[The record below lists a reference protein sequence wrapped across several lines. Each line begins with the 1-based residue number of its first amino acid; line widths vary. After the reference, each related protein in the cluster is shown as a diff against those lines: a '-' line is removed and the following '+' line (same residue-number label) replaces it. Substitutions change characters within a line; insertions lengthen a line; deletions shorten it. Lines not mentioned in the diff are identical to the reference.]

1 MAPAHPQGVK
11 ISLDKPL
18 SRRHPSDKI
27 RINKDSKSMRSEP
40 PMGNRTIDPPSGP
53 VSLKTLAA
61 YLKLD
66 PTTVSVVLNEVPGR
80 SIPEATRERIRKAAL
95 KFNYQPSFLARSLR
109 NRRTMTIGIL
119 VPVLADGYHAEVMT
133 GIGDS
138 LLEEKYFYFI
148 AHHRHRADLIE
159 QYPRMLISRGA
170 EGLITIDTNLVD
182 NLPLPV
188 VAIAG
193 HRRMS
198 GVTNVVLDNHRAAEL
213 SLRHLYD
220 LGHRTIAFMRGQ
232 PYSSDSDARWQGIVQ
247 VAQDLGLII
256 RPELT
261 IQLKKDLTS
270 PELGYPVVKQLL
282 THHRD
287 FTAFLSF
294 NDIAA
299 IGCIR
304 ALHDVGLR
312 VPQDVSV
319 VGFDDIKE
327 AAFQTPSLTT
337 IRQPL
342 HQMGALAVQ
351 TLLQQL
357 RPSGNQ
363 DHEQIAVAPELIVRE
378 STGPARKKLSGIGHS
393 NSHRVKR
400 S

>member
-1 MAPAHPQGVK
+1 MGK
-11 ISLDKPL
+11 RTRD
-18 SRRHPSDKI
+18 
-27 RINKDSKSMRSEP
+27 DSQ
-40 PMGNRTIDPPSGP
+40 PSGP

-61 YLKLD
+61 YLDLD
-66 PTTVSVVLNEVPGR
+66 PTTISVVLNQVPGR
-80 SIPEATRERIRKAAL
+80 SIPEATRERIRRAAL

-159 QYPRMLISRGA
+159 QYPRMLMSRGA
-170 EGLITIDTNLVD
+170 EGLITIDTNLMD
-182 NLPLPV
+182 KPPLPV

-193 HRRMS
+193 HQRVS
-198 GVTNVVLDNHRAAEL
+198 GVTHVVLDHHRAAEL

-232 PYSSDSDARWQGIVQ
+232 PYSSDSDARWQSIVQ
-247 VAQDLGLII
+247 VAQDLGLSI

-282 THHRD
+282 AHHRS

-312 VPQDVSV
+312 VPEDVSV

-342 HQMGALAVQ
+342 HQMGALAVR

-357 RPSGNQ
+357 GGANGNGLP
-363 DHEQIAVAPELIVRE
+363 QIAVEPELIIRE
-378 STGPARKKLSGIGHS
+378 STGPSRKTPRRTAK
-393 NSHRVKR
+393 NR
-400 S
+400 

>member
-1 MAPAHPQGVK
+1 MAKTRGK
-11 ISLDKPL
+11 
-18 SRRHPSDKI
+18 
-27 RINKDSKSMRSEP
+27 
-40 PMGNRTIDPPSGP
+40 RTFEQPSGP

-61 YLKLD
+61 YLNLD

-133 GIGDS
+133 GIGDR

-148 AHHRHRADLIE
+148 AHHRHRPDLIA

-182 NLPLPV
+182 KLPLPV

-193 HRRMS
+193 HRCMS
-198 GVTNVVLDNHRAAEL
+198 GVTNVVLDHHRAAEL

-220 LGHRTIAFMRGQ
+220 VGHRTIAFMRGQ

-247 VAQDLGLII
+247 VAQDLGLVI

-261 IQLKKDLTS
+261 IQLEKDLTS

-282 THHRD
+282 AHHRS
-287 FTAFLSF
+287 FTAVLSF

-351 TLLQQL
+351 TLLEQL
-357 RPSGNQ
+357 RASNNREHP
-363 DHEQIAVAPELIVRE
+363 QIAVAPELIIRE
-378 STGPARKKLSGIGHS
+378 STGPARTRNGNAKTNL
-393 NSHRVKR
+393 
-400 S
+400 

>member
-1 MAPAHPQGVK
+1 
-11 ISLDKPL
+11 
-18 SRRHPSDKI
+18 
-27 RINKDSKSMRSEP
+27 
-40 PMGNRTIDPPSGP
+40 MGKRTRDDNQPSGP

-61 YLKLD
+61 YLNLD
-66 PTTVSVVLNEVPGR
+66 PTTVSVVLNQVPGR

-182 NLPLPV
+182 KLPLPV

-193 HRRMS
+193 HQCVS
-198 GVTNVVLDNHRAAEL
+198 GVTNVVLDHHRAAEL

-247 VAQDLGLII
+247 VAQDLGLSI

-282 THHRD
+282 AQHRS

-357 RPSGNQ
+357 GPSNGR
-363 DHEQIAVAPELIVRE
+363 EFPQIAVAPELIVRE
-378 STGPARKKLSGIGHS
+378 STGPARRTARRTAKSRVR
-393 NSHRVKR
+393 HR

>member
-1 MAPAHPQGVK
+1 MVTTKGK
-11 ISLDKPL
+11 RTLDQ
-18 SRRHPSDKI
+18 
-27 RINKDSKSMRSEP
+27 
-40 PMGNRTIDPPSGP
+40 PSGP

-61 YLKLD
+61 YLGLD
-66 PTTVSVVLNEVPGR
+66 PATVSVVLNEVPGR

-95 KFNYQPSFLARSLR
+95 KFNYQPSFVARSLR

-138 LLEEKYFYFI
+138 LLNEKYFYFI
-148 AHHRHRADLIE
+148 AHHRHRPDLIE

-182 NLPLPV
+182 KLPLPV

-193 HRRMS
+193 HRCMD
-198 GVTNVVLDNHRAAEL
+198 GVTNVVLDHHRAAEL
-213 SLRHLYD
+213 SLGHLYD

-232 PYSSDSDARWQGIVQ
+232 PYSSDSDARWQSIVQ
-247 VAQDLGLII
+247 VAQDLGLVI
-256 RPELT
+256 RPELI

-270 PELGYPVVKQLL
+270 PELGYPVVKHLL
-282 THHRD
+282 TQHRN

-312 VPQDVSV
+312 VPEDVSV

-351 TLLQQL
+351 TLLKQL
-357 RPSGNQ
+357 GSSNGKDPA
-363 DHEQIAVAPELIVRE
+363 QIAVAPELIVRE
-378 STGPARKKLSGIGHS
+378 STGPARRKLAGKSHS
-393 NSHRVKR
+393 AHS
-400 S
+400 SA

>member
-1 MAPAHPQGVK
+1 MGTTRAK
-11 ISLDKPL
+11 RTLE
-18 SRRHPSDKI
+18 PS
-27 RINKDSKSMRSEP
+27 
-40 PMGNRTIDPPSGP
+40 SGP

-61 YLKLD
+61 YLDLD

-138 LLEEKYFYFI
+138 LLDEKYFYFI
-148 AHHRHRADLIE
+148 AHHRHRADLIQ

-182 NLPLPV
+182 RLPLPV

-193 HRRMS
+193 HRRVD
-198 GVTNVVLDNHRAAEL
+198 GVTNVVLDNQRAAEL

-220 LGHRTIAFMRGQ
+220 LGHRAIAFMRGQ
-232 PYSSDSDARWQGIVQ
+232 PYSSDSDARWQGIVH

-261 IQLKKDLTS
+261 IQLTKDLTS

-282 THHRD
+282 THHRS

-357 RPSGNQ
+357 RPCSNR
-363 DHEQIAVAPELIVRE
+363 ELPQIAVAPELIVRE
-378 STGPARKKLSGIGHS
+378 STGPVRRKPATKINSGT
-393 NSHRVKR
+393 HRVGL
-400 S
+400 

>member
-1 MAPAHPQGVK
+1 MGK
-11 ISLDKPL
+11 TS
-18 SRRHPSDKI
+18 
-27 RINKDSKSMRSEP
+27 NDSQL
-40 PMGNRTIDPPSGP
+40 SGP

-61 YLKLD
+61 YLGLD

-80 SIPEATRERIRKAAL
+80 SIPEATRERIRKAAV

-148 AHHRHRADLIE
+148 AHHRHRSDLIA
-159 QYPRMLISRGA
+159 QYPRMLMSRGA

-182 NLPLPV
+182 KLPLPV

-193 HRRMS
+193 HRRVN
-198 GVTNVVLDNHRAAEL
+198 GVTNVVLDHHRAAEL

-232 PYSSDSDARWQGIVQ
+232 PYSSDSDARWQGIVR
-247 VAQDLGLII
+247 VAQDLGLTMQ
-256 RPELT
+256 PELT
-261 IQLKKDLTS
+261 IQLEKDLTS
-270 PELGYPVVKQLL
+270 PELGYPVVKHLL
-282 THHRD
+282 DHHRS

-351 TLLQQL
+351 ALLEQL
-357 RPSGNQ
+357 GPAKANGRS
-363 DHEQIAVAPELIVRE
+363 EISVAPELIVRE
-378 STGPARKKLSGIGHS
+378 STGPVRRSVRKMSAASVGQKTT
-393 NSHRVKR
+393 
-400 S
+400 

>member
-1 MAPAHPQGVK
+1 
-11 ISLDKPL
+11 
-18 SRRHPSDKI
+18 
-27 RINKDSKSMRSEP
+27 
-40 PMGNRTIDPPSGP
+40 
-53 VSLKTLAA
+53 
-61 YLKLD
+61 
-66 PTTVSVVLNEVPGR
+66 
-80 SIPEATRERIRKAAL
+80 
-95 KFNYQPSFLARSLR
+95 
-109 NRRTMTIGIL
+109 MTIGIL

-138 LLEEKYFYFI
+138 LLDEKYFYFI

-159 QYPRMLISRGA
+159 QYPRILISRGA
-170 EGLITIDTNLVD
+170 EGLITIDTHLVD
-182 NLPLPV
+182 KLPLPV

-193 HRRMS
+193 HRHVK
-198 GVTNVVLDNHRAAEL
+198 GVTNVVLDHHRAAEL
-213 SLRHLYD
+213 SLCHLYQ

-232 PYSSDSDARWQGIVQ
+232 PYSSDSDARWQGIVP
-247 VAQDLGLII
+247 VVQDLGLVI

-261 IQLKKDLTS
+261 IQLEKDLTS

-282 THHRD
+282 AHHRS
-287 FTAFLSF
+287 FTAVLSF

-357 RPSGNQ
+357 RSSNGRDLP
-363 DHEQIAVAPELIVRE
+363 QIAVEPELIVRE
-378 STGPARKKLSGIGHS
+378 STGPSR
-393 NSHRVKR
+393 
-400 S
+400 

>member
-1 MAPAHPQGVK
+1 MAARK
-11 ISLDKPL
+11 
-18 SRRHPSDKI
+18 RE
-27 RINKDSKSMRSEP
+27 DSKPEGR
-40 PMGNRTIDPPSGP
+40 

-61 YLKLD
+61 YLNLD
-66 PTTVSVVLNEVPGR
+66 PTTISVVLNDVPGR
-80 SIPEATRERIRKAAL
+80 SIPEATRDRIRKAAL
-95 KFNYQPSFLARSLR
+95 KFNYRPSFLARSLR

-148 AHHRHRADLIE
+148 AHHRHRPDLIAE
-159 QYPRMLISRGA
+159 YPRMLMSRGA
-170 EGLITIDTNLVD
+170 EGLITIDTNLVEK
-182 NLPLPV
+182 LPLPV

-193 HRRMS
+193 HRAMD
-198 GVTNVVLDNHRAAEL
+198 GVTNVVLDHHRAAEL
-213 SLRHLYD
+213 SLCHLYE
-220 LGHRTIAFMRGQ
+220 LGHRTIGFMRGQ
-232 PYSSDSDARWQGIVQ
+232 PYSSDSDARWQGSVE
-247 VAQDLGLII
+247 VARDLGLSI

-261 IQLKKDLTS
+261 IQLEKDLTS
-270 PELGYPVVKQLL
+270 PELGHPVVKQLL
-282 THHRD
+282 EHHRS
-287 FTAFLSF
+287 FTAILSF

-312 VPQDVSV
+312 VPRDVSV

-342 HQMGALAVQ
+342 HQMGALAVK

-357 RPSGNQ
+357 SANGSK
-363 DHEQIAVAPELIVRE
+363 DCDEIAVAPELIVRE
-378 STGPARKKLSGIGHS
+378 STGPAVVAKSRKARNGI
-393 NSHRVKR
+393 
-400 S
+400 

>member
-1 MAPAHPQGVK
+1 MGKRAR
-11 ISLDKPL
+11 D
-18 SRRHPSDKI
+18 
-27 RINKDSKSMRSEP
+27 DSQ
-40 PMGNRTIDPPSGP
+40 PSGP

-61 YLKLD
+61 YLDLD
-66 PTTVSVVLNEVPGR
+66 PTTISVVLNQVPGR

-159 QYPRMLISRGA
+159 QYPRMLMSRGA
-170 EGLITIDTNLVD
+170 EGLITIDTNLMD
-182 NLPLPV
+182 KPPLPV

-193 HRRMS
+193 HQRVS
-198 GVTNVVLDNHRAAEL
+198 GVTHVVLDHHRAAEL

-232 PYSSDSDARWQGIVQ
+232 PYSSDSDARWQSIVQ
-247 VAQDLGLII
+247 VARDLGLSI

-282 THHRD
+282 THHRN

-312 VPQDVSV
+312 VPEDVSV

-342 HQMGALAVQ
+342 HQMGALAVR

-357 RPSGNQ
+357 GGTNGNGPP
-363 DHEQIAVAPELIVRE
+363 QIAVEPELIIRE
-378 STGPARKKLSGIGHS
+378 STGSSRKTP
-393 NSHRVKR
+393 RRTVKNR
-400 S
+400 

>member
-1 MAPAHPQGVK
+1 
-11 ISLDKPL
+11 
-18 SRRHPSDKI
+18 
-27 RINKDSKSMRSEP
+27 
-40 PMGNRTIDPPSGP
+40 
-53 VSLKTLAA
+53 
-61 YLKLD
+61 
-66 PTTVSVVLNEVPGR
+66 
-80 SIPEATRERIRKAAL
+80 
-95 KFNYQPSFLARSLR
+95 
-109 NRRTMTIGIL
+109 
-119 VPVLADGYHAEVMT
+119 
-133 GIGDS
+133 
-138 LLEEKYFYFI
+138 
-148 AHHRHRADLIE
+148 
-159 QYPRMLISRGA
+159 
-170 EGLITIDTNLVD
+170 LITIDTNLVD
-182 NLPLPV
+182 KLPLPV

-193 HRRMS
+193 HQRVS
-198 GVTNVVLDNHRAAEL
+198 GVTHVVLDHRRAAEL

-232 PYSSDSDARWQGIVQ
+232 PYSSDSDARWQSIVQ
-247 VAQDLGLII
+247 VAQDLGLSI

-282 THHRD
+282 THHRN

-312 VPQDVSV
+312 VPGDVSV

-342 HQMGALAVQ
+342 HQMGALAVR

-357 RPSGNQ
+357 GGANGNGLP
-363 DHEQIAVAPELIVRE
+363 QIAVEPELIIRE
-378 STGPARKKLSGIGHS
+378 STGPSRKTPGRTAK
-393 NSHRVKR
+393 NR
-400 S
+400 

>member
-1 MAPAHPQGVK
+1 MGK
-11 ISLDKPL
+11 TS
-18 SRRHPSDKI
+18 
-27 RINKDSKSMRSEP
+27 NDSQL
-40 PMGNRTIDPPSGP
+40 SGP

-61 YLKLD
+61 YLGLD

-80 SIPEATRERIRKAAL
+80 SIPEATRERIRKAAV

-148 AHHRHRADLIE
+148 AHHRHRSDLIA
-159 QYPRMLISRGA
+159 QYPRMLMSRGA

-182 NLPLPV
+182 KLPLPV

-193 HRRMS
+193 HRRVN
-198 GVTNVVLDNHRAAEL
+198 GVTNVVLDHHRAAEL

-232 PYSSDSDARWQGIVQ
+232 PYSSDSDARWQGIVR
-247 VAQDLGLII
+247 VAQDLGLTMQ
-256 RPELT
+256 PELT
-261 IQLKKDLTS
+261 IQLEKDLTS
-270 PELGYPVVKQLL
+270 PELGYPVVKHLL
-282 THHRD
+282 DHHRS

-351 TLLQQL
+351 ALLEQL
-357 RPSGNQ
+357 GPAKANGRS
-363 DHEQIAVAPELIVRE
+363 EISVAPEQYARRVRPLWGRRLPKAYF
-378 STGPARKKLSGIGHS
+378 SAAA
-393 NSHRVKR
+393 
-400 S
+400 

>member
-1 MAPAHPQGVK
+1 
-11 ISLDKPL
+11 
-18 SRRHPSDKI
+18 
-27 RINKDSKSMRSEP
+27 
-40 PMGNRTIDPPSGP
+40 MGTTRGKRTLEPPSGP
-53 VSLKTLAA
+53 VSLKMLAA
-61 YLKLD
+61 YLDLD

-138 LLEEKYFYFI
+138 LLDEKYFYFI

-182 NLPLPV
+182 KLPLPM

-193 HRRMS
+193 HRRVD
-198 GVTNVVLDNHRAAEL
+198 GVTNVVLDNQRAAEL

-247 VAQDLGLII
+247 VAQDLGLVI

-261 IQLKKDLTS
+261 IQLEKDLTS

-282 THHRD
+282 AHHRS
-287 FTAFLSF
+287 FTAVLSF

-304 ALHDVGLR
+304 ALHDVKLR

-342 HQMGALAVQ
+342 HQMGALAVK

-357 RPSGNQ
+357 RPSNNRE
-363 DHEQIAVAPELIVRE
+363 HSQIAVAPELIVRE
-378 STGPARKKLSGIGHS
+378 STGPARGRLSRNGNRG
-393 NSHRVKR
+393 VPET
-400 S
+400 